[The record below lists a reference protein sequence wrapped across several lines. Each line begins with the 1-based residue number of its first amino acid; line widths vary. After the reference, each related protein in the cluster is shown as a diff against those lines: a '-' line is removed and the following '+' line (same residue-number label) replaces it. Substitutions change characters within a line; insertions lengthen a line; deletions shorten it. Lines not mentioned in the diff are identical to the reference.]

1 MLSAILSSLSNTL
14 VLLFVGG
21 FGFWLAWR
29 GFLDVRQRGFVAKLV
44 NFSIP
49 CFLFYSITGKFTQSE
64 LLRVLEMGFIPF
76 ITVAINWAVSVFLVR
91 MGFVRKEWHGI
102 FIACFTSST
111 VLFVGVPMTMALF
124 GDVGIPY
131 LLVYFFANCLYIWT
145 VGLYNIQLDGVSRA
159 HHQKP
164 KLISLHSIRMLF
176 SPPLLAFMA
185 GVLVVLL
192 ALPIPQFISGTAKVI
207 GQITSPLALI
217 FIGMTIES
225 LGFGKLKHLP
235 REIWLILASCFILRP
250 VVMYIVTGFFDM
262 EPIMRQVFVA
272 SAALPVS
279 SVVAVLAKSYGAD
292 EEFASEAIGAST
304 LGLVIILPV
313 LILALMLIS

>member
-235 REIWLILASCFILRP
+235 REIWLIR
-250 VVMYIVTGFFDM
+250 
-262 EPIMRQVFVA
+262 
-272 SAALPVS
+272 
-279 SVVAVLAKSYGAD
+279 
-292 EEFASEAIGAST
+292 
-304 LGLVIILPV
+304 
-313 LILALMLIS
+313 

>member
-1 MLSAILSSLSNTL
+1 
-14 VLLFVGG
+14 
-21 FGFWLAWR
+21 
-29 GFLDVRQRGFVAKLV
+29 
-44 NFSIP
+44 
-49 CFLFYSITGKFTQSE
+49 
-64 LLRVLEMGFIPF
+64 MGFIPF

-145 VGLYNIQLDGVSRA
+145 VGLYNIQLNGVSRA

-304 LGLVIILPV
+304 LGLGLVIILPV
-313 LILALMLIS
+313 LILALMLI